1 MTDYSVGTGTGGALI
16 IRDLG
21 STVQAIVH
29 NGNGSTW
36 ANGVPWSLYLNDGA
50 AGSTSGSFN
59 IAGGQD
65 IVVWQGN
72 ITTNMKVTFNM
83 GSTGTSGLGG
93 PATVVANIQR
103 ATVPGAPIMIGID
116 QLAHQSFRVR
126 FSGTTDGGSPI
137 TQWQIGYGLDPNNVQ
152 YTTGSNGTTTI
163 ATTFPPGS
171 TVYAWA
177 RGANAVGWGPW
188 SARASGLLLPGVKVR
203 VSGVYRDAIPYVKLN
218 GVWVPAVPYV
228 KKAGAWLITKL

>member
-1 MTDYSVGTGTGGALI
+1 MTDYAVGTGNGGSLI

-36 ANGVPWSLYLNDGA
+36 ANGVGWSIYLNDGA
-50 AGSTSGSFN
+50 AGSASGTFN

-65 IVVWQGN
+65 VVVWQGN
-72 ITTNMKVTFNM
+72 IVSDVKITFNM
-83 GSTGTSGLGG
+83 GATGTSGLGG
-93 PATVVANIQR
+93 PASVSANIPR
-103 ATVPGAPIMIGID
+103 ATVPGTPVMIGID
-116 QLAHQSFRVR
+116 QLVHQSFRVR

-137 TQWQIGYGLDPNNVQ
+137 LEWQIGFGLDPNNVQ
-152 YTTGSNGTTTI
+152 YTTGSSGTTTI
-163 ATTFPPGS
+163 NTGFAPGS

-177 RGANAVGWGPW
+177 RGRNAVGWSGW
-188 SARASGLLLPGVKVR
+188 SARASGVLLPGVKVR

-218 GVWVPAVPYV
+218 GVWTPAVGYV
-228 KKAGAWLITKL
+228 KKAGAWLMTKL